1 MNVYKLVLNLMK
13 MFNNIIVLKQI
24 EVQVIEH

>member
-1 MNVYKLVLNLMK
+1 MNVYKLVINLMK